1 MNSIEKNWRKFLHTV
16 LENGEK
22 HVKDDGDVLV
32 EHMINHCFIDNVLNQ
47 FGAQNIT
54 TEMFLDMIKKGVF
67 DIKDYPLK
75 GPALADYVAQFD
87 DEKYIFLT
95 TDENGDEPF
104 IYTYSER
111 IQNIQLSNRDGCTDY
126 YNQFG
131 IIKKRLLEHNG
142 SNRAVATLY
151 SAGLDE
157 TEQHIP
163 CLNWTQA
170 TIRNNELTLHVMFRS
185 NDLYSAFVSN
195 MYFITYI
202 GLKLVEDLRKK
213 YPLLKFKG
221 LNYNSTSLH
230 IYEGDLEQAK
240 KVIGGE

>member
-1 MNSIEKNWRKFLHTV
+1 MMNSIEKNWRKFLHTV

-54 TEMFLDMIKKGVF
+54 TEMFIDMIKNGVF

-75 GPALADYVAQFD
+75 GPALADYVSQFD

-131 IIKKRLLEHNG
+131 IIKKR
-142 SNRAVATLY
+142 
-151 SAGLDE
+151 
-157 TEQHIP
+157 
-163 CLNWTQA
+163 
-170 TIRNNELTLHVMFRS
+170 
-185 NDLYSAFVSN
+185 
-195 MYFITYI
+195 
-202 GLKLVEDLRKK
+202 
-213 YPLLKFKG
+213 
-221 LNYNSTSLH
+221 
-230 IYEGDLEQAK
+230 
-240 KVIGGE
+240 

>member
-1 MNSIEKNWRKFLHTV
+1 MNSIEKNWIKFLHDV

-32 EHMINHCFIDNVLNQ
+32 EHLINHCFIDNLLNQ

-54 TEMFLDMIKKGVF
+54 SKMFIDMIKKGVF

-75 GPALADYVAQFD
+75 GEALAEYALQFD
-87 DEKYIFLT
+87 DSKQIYLEEN
-95 TDENGDEPF
+95 ENGDQPF
-104 IYTYSER
+104 IYTYPER
-111 IQNIQLSNRDGCTDY
+111 IQNIQLCTREGHTDF
-126 YNQFG
+126 YNQFE
-131 IIKKRLLEHNG
+131 IIKRRLLEHAG

-163 CLNWTQA
+163 CLNWIQA
-170 TIRNNELTLHVMFRS
+170 TIRNNELILHIIFRS
-185 NDLYSAFVSN
+185 NDCYTAFPSN
-195 MYFITYI
+195 MLLVQYI
-202 GLKLVEDLRKK
+202 GIKLVEDLKEV

-221 LNYNSTSLH
+221 ISYNSSSLH
-230 IYEGDLEQAK
+230 VYEGDLEQAK
-240 KVIGGE
+240 KVIGVK